1 MRREKAVVIGSGFVG
16 STIAYTLAI
25 KGIFDDLAI
34 IDIDRDKA
42 EGDAIDISHG
52 GAFVKPVKISSGDY
66 KLCKDADVIII
77 TAGVAQKQGE
87 TRLDLLHRN
96 IAVFKSITDN
106 IKAAVDHEP
115 IVMVVSN
122 PVDILTYITWKML
135 GFEKKKVFGSG
146 TVLDTSRMKYLL
158 GQSAGI
164 DVRNIHTYVIGEHGD
179 SSVAAWSATSI
190 AGQSPEDFCRK
201 HPDVN
206 LMGLPHRVQ
215 EAAYD
220 VIDKKGATY
229 YAIALAVAR
238 ICEAL
243 VGDEKSVLTVS
254 SILEGEYGMES
265 LALSVPCV
273 VGGNGVDDIIELD
286 LSDVEMQ
293 GLKNSSEIMSKL
305 LREAGF

>member
-25 KGIFDDLAI
+25 KGLFDDLAI

-52 GAFVKPVKISSGDY
+52 GAFVKPVSISSGDY
-66 KLCKDADVIII
+66 SLCKDADIIII
-77 TAGVAQKQGE
+77 TAGVAQKSGE

-106 IKAAVDHEP
+106 IKAAIDHEP

-122 PVDILTYITWKML
+122 PVDILTYVTWKML
-135 GFEKKKVFGSG
+135 GFDKRKVIGSG

-158 GQSAGI
+158 SKYSGI
-164 DVRNIHTYVIGEHGD
+164 DAHNIHTYVIGEHGD
-179 SSVAAWSATSI
+179 SSLPAWSATSI
-190 AGQSPEDFCRK
+190 AGLKVDEFVKK
-201 HPDVN
+201 HPEADIEKIPSLVK
-206 LMGLPHRVQ
+206 

-238 ICEAL
+238 ICEAIM
-243 VGDEKSVLTVS
+243 GDEKSVLT
-254 SILEGEYGMES
+254 
-265 LALSVPCV
+265 LS
-273 VGGNGVDDIIELD
+273 
-286 LSDVEMQ
+286 
-293 GLKNSSEIMSKL
+293 
-305 LREAGF
+305 

>member
-1 MRREKAVVIGSGFVG
+1 MKREKCVVIGSGFVG

-34 IDIDRDKA
+34 IDINQDKA

-87 TRLDLLHRN
+87 TRLDLLQRN
-96 IAVFKSITDN
+96 IAVFKNITDN
-106 IKAAVDHEP
+106 IKANVEHEP

-135 GFEKKKVFGSG
+135 GFAKNKVFGSG

-158 GQSAGI
+158 GKTAGI
-164 DVRNIHTYVIGEHGD
+164 DVRNVHTYVIGEHGD
-179 SSVAAWSATSI
+179 SSVAAWSSTTI
-190 AGQSPEDFCRK
+190 AGLSPEQFNLR
-201 HPDVN
+201 HPEVN
-206 LMGLPHRVQ
+206 LLGLPHQVK
-215 EAAYD
+215 EAAYN

-243 VGDEKSVLTVS
+243 AGDEKSVLTVS
-254 SILEGEYGMES
+254 PILEGEYGMNGI
-265 LALSVPCV
+265 ALSVPCI
-273 VGGNGVDDIIELD
+273 VGVEGVEEIIELD
-286 LSDVEMQ
+286 LSEIEMQ
-293 GLKNSSEIMSKL
+293 GLKQSSEIMSKL